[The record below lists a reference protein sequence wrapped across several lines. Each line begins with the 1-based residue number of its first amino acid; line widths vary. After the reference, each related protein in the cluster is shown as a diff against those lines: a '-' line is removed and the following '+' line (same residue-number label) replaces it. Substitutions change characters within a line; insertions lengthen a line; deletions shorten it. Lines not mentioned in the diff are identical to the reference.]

1 MSTITDQKTPQ
12 TAAPRTDRSSNQLRL
27 LHTSDWHLGR
37 ALYGQSL
44 LEDQTFVLT
53 SLLELIDKRRP
64 HALLIAGDLF
74 DRALPPEGAIAL
86 FDWFLRE
93 AAQKRQ
99 VPIFLIPGNHD
110 SRERVGFA
118 SSLLRNQNVTIFSRL
133 EDSFHPVLI
142 KTDDGAAWIYGIP
155 FVEPMEIG
163 QVLGRDDVRTPDEAT
178 RLLCEAVLESSKH
191 RLGPKVLL
199 CHAFVAG
206 GEVSESEKEIY
217 IGGSSQVDAS
227 AFDGF
232 SYTALGHLHK
242 PQKAGRENVRYSGS
256 LLPYSKSE
264 IGTAKSVTEVLL
276 NADGTCE
283 LRTHKLESRRA
294 LRYVEGP
301 LQDLIANAKVDAA
314 PEDYLIAGFTDDGAV
329 LDAFARLRAVYPNL
343 LHIARAGG
351 YMPTHLPALTQKREE
366 MSDLELFS
374 EFFRET
380 TGKDINEAERLELID
395 VLKESGR

>member
-1 MSTITDQKTPQ
+1 M
-12 TAAPRTDRSSNQLRL
+12 SSNKLRL

-37 ALYGQSL
+37 SLYGQSL
-44 LEDQTFVLT
+44 LEDQAFVLT
-53 SLLELIDKRRP
+53 SLLKLIDERRP
-64 HALLIAGDLF
+64 HGLLIAGDLF
-74 DRALPPEGAIAL
+74 DRALPPEGAITL

-93 AAQKRQ
+93 AQKRTL
-99 VPIFLIPGNHD
+99 PLFLIPGNHD

-118 SSLLRNQNVTIFSRL
+118 SSLLRDQNVTIFSRIEDAL
-133 EDSFHPVLI
+133 EPVALEGSGF
-142 KTDDGAAWIYGIP
+142 TGWIYGIP

-163 QVLGRDDVRTPDEAT
+163 QVLGRDDLRTPDEAT
-178 RLLCEAVLESSKH
+178 RLLCEAALEASSH
-191 RLGPKVLL
+191 RRGPKVLL

-242 PQKAGRENVRYSGS
+242 PQRAGRENVRYSGS

-264 IGTAKSVTEVLL
+264 IGTGKTVTEVLL
-276 NADGTCE
+276 DAEGNAE
-283 LRTHKLESRRA
+283 LVTHILETRRG
-294 LRYVEGP
+294 LRYIEGP
-301 LQDLIANAKVDAA
+301 LQHLISVAPMDATRD
-314 PEDYLIAGFTDDGAV
+314 DYIIAGFTDDGAV
-329 LDAFARLRAVYPNL
+329 LDAFARLRSVYPNL

-351 YMPTHLPALTQKREE
+351 FVLSQLPALSKEREE

-380 TGKDINEAERLELID
+380 TGKDLNESERSEIID
-395 VLKESGR
+395 VLKEAAP